1 MIRFFWKYRYF
12 NIAII
17 FTACIL
23 CVLSFDDFK
32 VYFDS
37 ERIIE
42 LVDVDK
48 DIIEKS
54 IDDSNL
60 LLVSVVLSDP
70 FSYERALEIFSAL
83 EKVKRNPKI
92 HSIRSLFNERA
103 IINQSVFPIPLKLLD
118 LDSIV
123 AFDNSL
129 IRIAKFK
136 SNFISDD
143 FKSLL
148 FVVKCQNLNLESDKI
163 QFLSDL
169 DKHFSNI
176 FSSDIYITGQIKSEI
191 YIKENVIKE
200 LSFFILTSAFLC
212 SLILLYF
219 TRDSK
224 LVIISLIS
232 ILISIIFSFSISNFL
247 FGGIELVMIIIPAI
261 IFIITISDF
270 MHLLNIQKKFKN
282 KYVLFRTQL
291 LNIGKPVFL
300 TSLTTAIGFL
310 SFTFGS
316 FEPLMRFGVVTT
328 LSIFASLFVIITLFA
343 FIVDF
348 NLLKITRERLLLTEI
363 TRLIYSLKPFKGVL
377 LTFFLVFCAV
387 GILSLK
393 IDNYLTD
400 EINTSSKLFKDIQHF
415 EQNFGGIKPLSFTL
429 KNNSNIN
436 AYIDFLKKNDINT
449 DLILNTSGD
458 QLVKARTKDIG
469 AFESKLL
476 YDKISKYA
484 NENSFSVEFSGIGY
498 LFDQIS
504 YDLTC
509 EVLFG
514 LFLAMLLIGF
524 IFVILNDFN
533 LSYFFISLIPNFIP
547 LFSCLG
553 IMSVFGFYLS
563 LSNAFIFAIV
573 FGLIVD
579 DSIHIISAYSIS
591 RKEKKSVVK
600 SLIYCRENT
609 FNAIIKTTII
619 IIISLIPL
627 LFSEFR
633 SISQL
638 AYVTILSATIALIFD
653 IIFLPF
659 LLKRYIK

>member
-1 MIRFFWKYRYF
+1 
-12 NIAII
+12 
-17 FTACIL
+17 
-23 CVLSFDDFK
+23 VLSFDNFK

-60 LLVSVVLSDP
+60 LLVSVVLSEP
-70 FSYERALEIFSAL
+70 FSYERALEILSAV

-92 HSIRSLFNERA
+92 HSIRSLFNERK
-103 IINQSVFPIPLKLLD
+103 IINQSVFPITLKLLN
-118 LDSIV
+118 LDSV
-123 AFDNSL
+123 AAFDNSL
-129 IRIAKFK
+129 IKIAKFK
-136 SNFISDD
+136 SNFISND

-148 FVVKCQNLNLESDKI
+148 FVVKCQNLNLESDKA

-169 DKHFSNI
+169 ESHFSNI

-270 MHLLNIQKKFKN
+270 MHLLNIQKKIKN

-316 FEPLMRFGVVTT
+316 FEPLMRFGIVTT

-363 TRLIYSLKPFKGVL
+363 TRLIYSLKPFKGIL
-377 LTFFLVFCAV
+377 LTFFLVFCAL
-387 GILSLK
+387 GIFSLK

-400 EINTSSKLFKDIQHF
+400 EINTSSKLFKEIQHF

-436 AYIDFLKKNDINT
+436 AFIDFLKKNDINT

-458 QLVKARTKDIG
+458 QLVKARSKDIG

-476 YDKISKYA
+476 YDKISTYS
-484 NENSFSVEFSGIGY
+484 NENIFSVEFGGIGY

-627 LFSEFR
+627 LCSEFR

>member
-1 MIRFFWKYRYF
+1 M
-12 NIAII
+12 
-17 FTACIL
+17 
-23 CVLSFDDFK
+23 LSFDNFK

-42 LVDVDK
+42 LVDVDDK

-60 LLVSVVLSDP
+60 LLVSVVLSDS

-83 EKVKRNPKI
+83 EKVKKNPKI

-103 IINQSVFPIPLKLLD
+103 IINQSVFPITLKLLD

-123 AFDNSL
+123 SFDNSL

-148 FVVKCQNLNLESDKI
+148 FVVKCQNLNLESDKV

-169 DKHFSNI
+169 EGHFSSI

-377 LTFFLVFCAV
+377 LTFFLVFCAL

-400 EINTSSKLFKDIQHF
+400 EINTSSKLFKEIQHF

-469 AFESKLL
+469 AFQSKLL
-476 YDKISKYA
+476 YDKISTYS
-484 NENSFSVEFSGIGY
+484 NENSFSVEFGGIGY

>member
-1 MIRFFWKYRYF
+1 MIRFFWKYRYC

-23 CVLSFDDFK
+23 CVLSFDNFK

-60 LLVSVVLSDP
+60 LLVSIVLSEP
-70 FSYERALEIFSAL
+70 FSYERALEILSAV

-92 HSIRSLFNERA
+92 HSIRSLFNERK
-103 IINQSVFPIPLKLLD
+103 IINQSVFPITLKLLN
-118 LDSIV
+118 LDSV
-123 AFDNSL
+123 AAFDNSL

-148 FVVKCQNLNLESDKI
+148 FVVKCQNLNLESDKV

-169 DKHFSNI
+169 ESHFSNI
-176 FSSDIYITGQIKSEI
+176 FSSDTYITGQIKSEI

-270 MHLLNIQKKFKN
+270 MHLLNIQKKIKN

-300 TSLTTAIGFL
+300 TSLTTAI
-310 SFTFGS
+310 
-316 FEPLMRFGVVTT
+316 
-328 LSIFASLFVIITLFA
+328 
-343 FIVDF
+343 DF
-348 NLLKITRERLLLTEI
+348 
-363 TRLIYSLKPFKGVL
+363 
-377 LTFFLVFCAV
+377 
-387 GILSLK
+387 
-393 IDNYLTD
+393 
-400 EINTSSKLFKDIQHF
+400 
-415 EQNFGGIKPLSFTL
+415 
-429 KNNSNIN
+429 
-436 AYIDFLKKNDINT
+436 
-449 DLILNTSGD
+449 
-458 QLVKARTKDIG
+458 
-469 AFESKLL
+469 
-476 YDKISKYA
+476 
-484 NENSFSVEFSGIGY
+484 
-498 LFDQIS
+498 
-504 YDLTC
+504 
-509 EVLFG
+509 
-514 LFLAMLLIGF
+514 
-524 IFVILNDFN
+524 
-533 LSYFFISLIPNFIP
+533 
-547 LFSCLG
+547 
-553 IMSVFGFYLS
+553 
-563 LSNAFIFAIV
+563 
-573 FGLIVD
+573 
-579 DSIHIISAYSIS
+579 
-591 RKEKKSVVK
+591 
-600 SLIYCRENT
+600 
-609 FNAIIKTTII
+609 
-619 IIISLIPL
+619 
-627 LFSEFR
+627 
-633 SISQL
+633 
-638 AYVTILSATIALIFD
+638 
-653 IIFLPF
+653 
-659 LLKRYIK
+659 

>member
-1 MIRFFWKYRYF
+1 M
-12 NIAII
+12 
-17 FTACIL
+17 
-23 CVLSFDDFK
+23 LSFDNFK

-60 LLVSVVLSDP
+60 LLVSVVLSEP

-92 HSIRSLFNERA
+92 HSIRSLFNERT
-103 IINQSVFPIPLKLLD
+103 IINQSVFPITLKLLN
-118 LDSIV
+118 LDSV
-123 AFDNSL
+123 AAFDNSL
-129 IRIAKFK
+129 IKIAKFK
-136 SNFISDD
+136 SNFISND

-148 FVVKCQNLNLESDKI
+148 FVVKCQNLNLESDKA

-169 DKHFSNI
+169 ESHFSNI

-270 MHLLNIQKKFKN
+270 MHLLNIQKKIKN

-316 FEPLMRFGVVTT
+316 FEPLMRFGIVTT

-348 NLLKITRERLLLTEI
+348 NLLKMTRERLLLTEI
-363 TRLIYSLKPFKGVL
+363 TRLIYSLKPFKGIL
-377 LTFFLVFCAV
+377 LTFFLVFCAL
-387 GILSLK
+387 GIFSLK

-400 EINTSSKLFKDIQHF
+400 EINTSSKLFKEIQHF

-436 AYIDFLKKNDINT
+436 AFIDFLKKNDINT

-458 QLVKARTKDIG
+458 QLVKARSKDIG

-476 YDKISKYA
+476 YDKISAYS
-484 NENSFSVEFSGIGY
+484 NENSFSVEFGGIGY

-627 LFSEFR
+627 LCSEFR

>member
-1 MIRFFWKYRYF
+1 M
-12 NIAII
+12 
-17 FTACIL
+17 
-23 CVLSFDDFK
+23 LSFDNFK

-60 LLVSVVLSDP
+60 LLVSVVLSEP
-70 FSYERALEIFSAL
+70 FSYERALEILSAV

-92 HSIRSLFNERA
+92 HSIRSLFNERK
-103 IINQSVFPIPLKLLD
+103 IINQSVFPITLKLLN
-118 LDSIV
+118 LDSV
-123 AFDNSL
+123 AAFDNSL
-129 IRIAKFK
+129 IKIAKFK
-136 SNFISDD
+136 SNFISND

-148 FVVKCQNLNLESDKI
+148 FVVKCQNLNLESDKA

-169 DKHFSNI
+169 ESHFSNI

-270 MHLLNIQKKFKN
+270 MHLLNIQKKIKN

-316 FEPLMRFGVVTT
+316 FEPLMRFGIVTT

-363 TRLIYSLKPFKGVL
+363 TRLIYSLKPFKGIL
-377 LTFFLVFCAV
+377 LTFFLVFCAL
-387 GILSLK
+387 GIFSLK

-400 EINTSSKLFKDIQHF
+400 EINTSSKLFKEIQHF

-436 AYIDFLKKNDINT
+436 AFIDFLKKNDINT

-458 QLVKARTKDIG
+458 QLVKARSKDIG

-476 YDKISKYA
+476 YDKISTYS
-484 NENSFSVEFSGIGY
+484 NENIFSVEFGGIGY

-533 LSYFFISLIPNFIP
+533 FSYFFISLIPNFIP

-600 SLIYCRENT
+600 SLMYCRENT

>member
-1 MIRFFWKYRYF
+1 M
-12 NIAII
+12 
-17 FTACIL
+17 
-23 CVLSFDDFK
+23 LSFDNFK

-60 LLVSVVLSDP
+60 LLVSVVLSEP
-70 FSYERALEIFSAL
+70 FSYERALEILSAV

-92 HSIRSLFNERA
+92 HSIRSLFNERK
-103 IINQSVFPIPLKLLD
+103 IINQSVFPITLKLLN
-118 LDSIV
+118 LDSV
-123 AFDNSL
+123 AAFDNSL
-129 IRIAKFK
+129 IKIAKFK
-136 SNFISDD
+136 SNFISND

-148 FVVKCQNLNLESDKI
+148 FVVKCQNLNLESDKA

-169 DKHFSNI
+169 ESHFSNI

-270 MHLLNIQKKFKN
+270 MHLLNIQKKIKN

-316 FEPLMRFGVVTT
+316 FEPLMRFGIVTT

-377 LTFFLVFCAV
+377 LTFFLVFCAL
-387 GILSLK
+387 GILTLK

-400 EINTSSKLFKDIQHF
+400 EINTSSKLFKEIQHF

-436 AYIDFLKKNDINT
+436 AFIDFLKKNDINT

-458 QLVKARTKDIG
+458 QLVKARSKDIG

-476 YDKISKYA
+476 YDKISTYS
-484 NENSFSVEFSGIGY
+484 NENIFSVEFGGIGY

-627 LFSEFR
+627 LCSEFR

>member
-1 MIRFFWKYRYF
+1 M
-12 NIAII
+12 
-17 FTACIL
+17 
-23 CVLSFDDFK
+23 LSFDNFK

-60 LLVSVVLSDP
+60 LLVSVVLSEP

-92 HSIRSLFNERA
+92 HSIRSLFNERK
-103 IINQSVFPIPLKLLD
+103 IINQSVFPITLKLLN
-118 LDSIV
+118 LDSV
-123 AFDNSL
+123 AAFDNSL
-129 IRIAKFK
+129 IKIAKFK
-136 SNFISDD
+136 SNFISND

-148 FVVKCQNLNLESDKI
+148 FVVKCQNLNLESDKA

-169 DKHFSNI
+169 ESHFSNI

-270 MHLLNIQKKFKN
+270 MHLLNIQKKIKN

-316 FEPLMRFGVVTT
+316 FEPLMRFGIVTT

-363 TRLIYSLKPFKGVL
+363 TRLIYSLKPFKGIL
-377 LTFFLVFCAV
+377 LTFFLVFCAL
-387 GILSLK
+387 GIFSLK

-400 EINTSSKLFKDIQHF
+400 EINTSSKLFKEIQHF

-436 AYIDFLKKNDINT
+436 AFIDFLKKNDINT

-458 QLVKARTKDIG
+458 QLVKARSKDIG

-476 YDKISKYA
+476 YDKISTYS
-484 NENSFSVEFSGIGY
+484 NENIFSVEFGGIGY

-627 LFSEFR
+627 LCSEFR

>member
-1 MIRFFWKYRYF
+1 M
-12 NIAII
+12 
-17 FTACIL
+17 
-23 CVLSFDDFK
+23 LSFDNFK

-60 LLVSVVLSDP
+60 LLVSVVLSEP
-70 FSYERALEIFSAL
+70 FSYERALEILSAV

-92 HSIRSLFNERA
+92 HSIRSLFNERK
-103 IINQSVFPIPLKLLD
+103 IINQSVFPITLKLLN
-118 LDSIV
+118 LDSV
-123 AFDNSL
+123 AAFDNSL
-129 IRIAKFK
+129 IKIAKFK
-136 SNFISDD
+136 SNFISND

-148 FVVKCQNLNLESDKI
+148 FVVKCQNLNLESDKA

-169 DKHFSNI
+169 ESHFSNI

-270 MHLLNIQKKFKN
+270 MHLLNIQKKIKN

-316 FEPLMRFGVVTT
+316 FEPLMRFGIVTT

-363 TRLIYSLKPFKGVL
+363 TRLIYSLKPFKGIL
-377 LTFFLVFCAV
+377 LTFFLVFCAL
-387 GILSLK
+387 GIFSLK

-400 EINTSSKLFKDIQHF
+400 EINTSSKLFKEIQHF

-436 AYIDFLKKNDINT
+436 AFIDFLKKNDINT

-458 QLVKARTKDIG
+458 QLVKARSKDIG

-476 YDKISKYA
+476 YDKISTYS
-484 NENSFSVEFSGIGY
+484 NENIFSVEFGGIGY

-627 LFSEFR
+627 LCSEFR

>member
-1 MIRFFWKYRYF
+1 M
-12 NIAII
+12 
-17 FTACIL
+17 
-23 CVLSFDDFK
+23 LSFDNFK

-60 LLVSVVLSDP
+60 LLVSVVLSEP
-70 FSYERALEIFSAL
+70 FSYERALEILSAV

-92 HSIRSLFNERA
+92 HSIRSLFNERK
-103 IINQSVFPIPLKLLD
+103 IINQSVFPITLKLLN
-118 LDSIV
+118 LDSV
-123 AFDNSL
+123 AAFDNSL
-129 IRIAKFK
+129 IKIAKFK
-136 SNFISDD
+136 SNFISND

-148 FVVKCQNLNLESDKI
+148 FVVKCQNLNLESDKV

-169 DKHFSNI
+169 ESHFSNI

-270 MHLLNIQKKFKN
+270 MHLLNIQKKIKN

-316 FEPLMRFGVVTT
+316 FEPLMRFGIVTT

-363 TRLIYSLKPFKGVL
+363 TRLIYSLKPFKGIL
-377 LTFFLVFCAV
+377 LTFFLVFCAL
-387 GILSLK
+387 GIFSLK

-400 EINTSSKLFKDIQHF
+400 EINTSSKLFKEIQHF

-436 AYIDFLKKNDINT
+436 AFIDFLKKNDINT

-458 QLVKARTKDIG
+458 QLVKARSKDIG

-476 YDKISKYA
+476 YDKISTYS
-484 NENSFSVEFSGIGY
+484 NENIFSVEFGGIGY

-600 SLIYCRENT
+600 SLMYCRENT